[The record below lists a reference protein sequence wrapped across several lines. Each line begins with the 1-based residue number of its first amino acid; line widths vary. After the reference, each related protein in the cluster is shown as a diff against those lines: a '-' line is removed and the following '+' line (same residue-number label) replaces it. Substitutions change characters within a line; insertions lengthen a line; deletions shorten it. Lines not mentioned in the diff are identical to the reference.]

1 MPRPKK
7 NNSNQN
13 ETPVLTEIKK
23 EAIVEKEIKKRSPR
37 KKKEDLEKPIEQK
50 VLEPIVETK
59 GFDNTI
65 FSNEIIIEEI
75 IIERIVNNPIVQEPV
90 VEEVIQE
97 PVVEEVIQEPV
108 VEEVAI
114 QEPVVEEV
122 IQEPDVEKVI
132 QEHVIEEVAIQEPV
146 LEDVVI
152 QEPVLEEVIQES
164 VLEEVSIQEHVVEEV
179 AIQEPVVE
187 EVVIEEPIIEE
198 VVKEPIV
205 EEVVIEEPP
214 PNLDNEVCERLKECS
229 AIVQNLNKNSEEKTE
244 EIIEELMMHNN
255 ISMKV
260 KKVVHFEENT
270 EWKYSMKDLT
280 MLFGQFNEAFM
291 IIQKKNGV
299 IRYIEKKGYET
310 RNSSVIDLII
320 ETDKSKSL
328 PDFQIAIFT
337 NDELK
342 KEIRQKNPYLFSFC
356 NNESDINPLFPNFN
370 FIHWL
375 EAGIGS
381 YKEFYNMQCQNPI
394 PWEQKKDLV
403 FWSGSNTSKIR
414 EKMFIAAQNNKN
426 FLINLILKNQNPIK
440 YYPIDSHSEFKY
452 LLNMNGNSYAGRLN
466 YLFMTGSCVIIM
478 KNRNSSYQWNE
489 FFTKEFIADED
500 FIEIEYDD
508 NEKGQDIIQR
518 IEQKIKTLN
527 GEQIAKSGFIK
538 AIQLFNRENIY
549 NYIHQEITRV
559 SQHLVWD
566 IELKSTIEFLPPSR
580 IYLDNRLDIIEKKSC
595 SFKYLGYHMELMVFM
610 ESSNPLDKPRQLN
623 ILLRNTEIFI
633 TEDSN
638 IIQRKNIAWLGMQKA
653 YHDYTLLIIPEIKQL
668 VLQVNQKYGI
678 GNVKLISEGE
688 TEENPTL
695 WYINRVLIRNLEKV
709 GKLIH

>member
-59 GFDNTI
+59 GFDNTV

-132 QEHVIEEVAIQEPV
+132 QEHVIEEVP
-146 LEDVVI
+146 I

-179 AIQEPVVE
+179 AIQEPVIE
-187 EVVIEEPIIEE
+187 EVVIEELIIEE

-229 AIVQNLNKNSEEKTE
+229 AIVQNQNKNSEEKTE

-508 NEKGQDIIQR
+508 NERGQDIVQR
-518 IEQKIKTLN
+518 VEQKIKTLN

-688 TEENPTL
+688 TEENPTI

>member
-108 VEEVAI
+108 VEEVI
-114 QEPVVEEV
+114 KEPVV
-122 IQEPDVEKVI
+122 
-132 QEHVIEEVAIQEPV
+132 
-146 LEDVVI
+146 EDVVI

-198 VVKEPIV
+198 VVQEPIV
-205 EEVVIEEPP
+205 EQLIEEPP

-229 AIVQNLNKNSEEKTE
+229 AIVQNQNKNSEEKTE

-508 NEKGQDIIQR
+508 NERGQDIVQR
-518 IEQKIKTLN
+518 VEQKIKTLN